1 MYENIYVLQKEYA
14 AQNGVPVMTDEGI
27 ALLQTAVAAAA
38 PAAILEIG
46 TAIGYSGLRMLEAAP
61 SGARLYTVELDA
73 VRAEKAREY
82 FRSAGV
88 YDRVE
93 IWEGDAAEV
102 LAYAEGRFD
111 FIMLDGP
118 KGHYDRYFYDI
129 DRLLKPGGVLF
140 ADNVSFKG
148 KRHIEGTPEHKHR
161 TIINS
166 LNAFLQKVNG
176 GDYFTVTLE
185 TGDGI
190 SLSVKKR

>member
-1 MYENIYVLQKEYA
+1 MYENIYELQKEYA

-27 ALLQTAVAAAA
+27 TLLQTAVAAAT

-61 SGARLYTVELDA
+61 SDARLYTVELDA

-118 KGHYDRYFYDI
+118 KGHYDRYF
-129 DRLLKPGGVLF
+129 
-140 ADNVSFKG
+140 
-148 KRHIEGTPEHKHR
+148 
-161 TIINS
+161 
-166 LNAFLQKVNG
+166 
-176 GDYFTVTLE
+176 
-185 TGDGI
+185 
-190 SLSVKKR
+190 